1 MGRISKLRITET
13 EQELIM
19 LKRSQ
24 SNLRSEKRIEC
35 LLLLKSNRFST
46 QEQTA
51 DYLGISRQTIVRWIT
66 AYNQVGVAG
75 ILPQR
80 TRDKKSKI
88 FTSEIH
94 KGLADK
100 MSDSQDPLLGYWDA
114 QRWVLENFG
123 VQVNYHWLRQY
134 LIKHFKTKLKTPRKS
149 HVKKDGK
156 AVHAF
161 LKTA

>member
-1 MGRISKLRITET
+1 MGKVSKLRVIQT
-13 EQELIM
+13 EQELIK

-24 SNLRSEKRIEC
+24 TDLQSEKRIEC
-35 LLLLKSNRFST
+35 LLLLKSKRFST
-46 QEQTA
+46 QKLTA

-66 AYNQVGVAG
+66 AYNKDGIAG
-75 ILPQR
+75 ILPKK

-88 FTSEIH
+88 FTAEIH

-100 MSDSQDPLLGYWDA
+100 VSNAQDPLLGYWDA

-149 HVKKDGK
+149 HVKKDDK
-156 AVHAF
+156 AVQAF
-161 LKTA
+161 LKTT